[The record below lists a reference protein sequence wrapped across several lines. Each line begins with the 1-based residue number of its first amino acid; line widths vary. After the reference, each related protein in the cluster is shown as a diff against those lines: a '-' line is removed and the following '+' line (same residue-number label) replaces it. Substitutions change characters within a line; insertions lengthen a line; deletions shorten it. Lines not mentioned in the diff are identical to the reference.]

1 MALVTE
7 NFGVTQSDPVTSWE
21 VSGTITY
28 DNVTQQIDRVDWNVN
43 TCPFDMALVFESP
56 SKPTPVTFTLRS
68 GRTGSARN
76 IAAGWLMSTTT
87 CAISRAA

>member
-7 NFGVTQSDPVTSWE
+7 DFGLSQTTPTESWE
-21 VSGTITY
+21 VSGLITY

-43 TCPFDMALVFESP
+43 TCPFDLALVFASP

-76 IAAGWLMSTTT
+76 IASGWLMSTTT
-87 CAISRAA
+87 STIGRA